1 MRTKIIVA
9 FITVVA
15 ILVLGSYT
23 YLSAA
28 AGRCLNP
35 SQFVRFSTTITKA
48 AIHPNEGGAGRAF
61 SLYRQAIASQTLTGS
76 LDFDGQRF
84 VFPLPR
90 YAVVQES
97 SGDGFYFRAF
107 VSPGEMDN
115 YFYRD
120 LPQAGWTHDQQ
131 MGAGHFFTGHGV
143 HLTIVQH
150 FYLTSDISEFHVLIH
165 R

>member
-23 YLSAA
+23 LLSAA
-28 AGRCLNP
+28 VGRCLNP
-35 SQFVRFSTTITKA
+35 SQFVRFSTTIA
-48 AIHPNEGGAGRAF
+48 MAVMHPNEGGVARAF
-61 SLYRQAIASQTLTGS
+61 SLYRQAMASPSLTGS
-76 LDFDGQRF
+76 VDLDGYKY
-84 VFPLPR
+84 VFPLPK
-90 YAVVQES
+90 YAVPQEF
-97 SGDGFYFRAF
+97 SGRFYFRAF
-107 VSPGEMDN
+107 VSPAEMEN

-150 FYLTSDISEFHVLIH
+150 FYLTSDISEFHVLVD

>member
-15 ILVLGSYT
+15 TLVLGSYT

-48 AIHPNEGGAGRAF
+48 VIHPSEGGAARAF
-61 SLYRQAIASQTLTGS
+61 SLYRQAIVSPTLTGS
-76 LDFDGQRF
+76 IDVDGQKY

-90 YAVVQES
+90 YTAAQEQ
-97 SGDGFYFRAF
+97 SGDGFYFQAF
-107 VSPGEMDN
+107 VSPVEMNN

-120 LPQAGWTHDQQ
+120 LAAAGWTHVEQ

-143 HLTIVQH
+143 HMTIVQN
-150 FYLTSDISEFHVLIH
+150 FYLTSDISEFHVLIV